1 MPQTEK
7 YLSLNN
13 ELYDYMFAHGHNRDP
28 LLEELSAETAKL
40 GPIAGMQISPEEGTL
55 MGILA
60 RAINARSA
68 IEVGT
73 FTGSSAICVA
83 RALAPGGRL
92 VCLDASDEWTR
103 IARRYFERAGLAD
116 RITLRIGPA
125 AETLATMP
133 LSETFDFAF
142 IDADKTNYRLY
153 YEEILKRLRP
163 GGLLLIDNVLWGGQ
177 VIDPADNSDD
187 TKAIRELN
195 DFIAT
200 DQRVEAVMIAVADG
214 LTIVRRR

>member
-163 GGLLLIDNVLWGGQ
+163 GGLLLIDNVLWGGH